1 MNENTDV
8 IFSPTQLDGVW
19 LIEPVRISD
28 ERGFFARTWC
38 VREFEERGLNSRLVQ
53 CNVSFNRQ
61 RGTLRGMHWQRAPF
75 GECKL
80 VRCTQGAIFDVV
92 VDLRVESA
100 TYRQWVGFELSAE
113 NRKSLYIPT
122 GCAHGFQTL
131 SDDAEVAYQ
140 MSEFFHSEC
149 ASGVR
154 WDDPAFGILWPD
166 AEQRILSPRDAAY
179 PDYQESRTS

>member
-1 MNENTDV
+1 M
-8 IFSPTQLDGVW
+8 IFTPTALDGVW
-19 LIEPVRISD
+19 FIEPERISD

-38 VREFEERGLNSRLVQ
+38 CREFEERRLNPRLVQ
-53 CNVSFNRQ
+53 CNVSFNRLK
-61 RGTLRGMHWQRAPF
+61 GTLRGMHWQRAPF

-113 NRKSLYIPT
+113 NRMSLYIPE

-131 SDDAEVAYQ
+131 SDDAEVFYQ
-140 MSEFFHSEC
+140 MSQFYQAES

-154 WDDPAFGILWPD
+154 WNDSAFGIRWPN
-166 AEQRILSPRDAAY
+166 ASPRHLSPRDAAY
-179 PDYQESRTS
+179 PDYQEPRPS